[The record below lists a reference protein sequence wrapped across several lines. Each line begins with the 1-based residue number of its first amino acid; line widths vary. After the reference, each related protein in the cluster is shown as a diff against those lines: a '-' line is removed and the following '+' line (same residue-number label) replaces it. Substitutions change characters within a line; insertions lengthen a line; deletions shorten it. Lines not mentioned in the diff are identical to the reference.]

1 MLVISTASIHICLIL
16 YEYMAAHPKTEFHS
30 QMFLVHLFRRD
41 DFGIHDEVAL
51 TIFAPTYF
59 RSYILDR
66 HVPSSYS
73 SKQASSKVGSY
84 NIGFCCSPPHSFRE
98 NIYQTEC
105 TRTKKKEFDESSSS
119 HLLAN
124 KRAKT
129 RSNVGTGWTFRISS
143 SRSHSP
149 IVSAMLASIP
159 GLRPRPNKIMHIRK
173 NQINHPPIITE
184 T

>member
-1 MLVISTASIHICLIL
+1 M
-16 YEYMAAHPKTEFHS
+16 
-30 QMFLVHLFRRD
+30 
-41 DFGIHDEVAL
+41 
-51 TIFAPTYF
+51 
-59 RSYILDR
+59 
-66 HVPSSYS
+66 
-73 SKQASSKVGSY
+73 Y
-84 NIGFCCSPPHSFRE
+84 NIGFCCSPPNPFRE
-98 NIYQTEC
+98 NIYQTEF

-129 RSNVGTGWTFRISS
+129 RSNVGTGWTFRIYS

-159 GLRPRPNKIMHIRK
+159 GLRPRPTKIMHIRK

-184 T
+184 TRNTICMRTRRTNTRTKSKKGGEERSGRGGKKDIFLPPHPTLHTHSAE

>member
-1 MLVISTASIHICLIL
+1 M
-16 YEYMAAHPKTEFHS
+16 
-30 QMFLVHLFRRD
+30 
-41 DFGIHDEVAL
+41 
-51 TIFAPTYF
+51 
-59 RSYILDR
+59 
-66 HVPSSYS
+66 
-73 SKQASSKVGSY
+73 Y

-184 T
+184 TWNTIYVWEEDGRTLELKAKKVVREIGERREKRYFPPTPPHTPHPLRQINYTTYYLSGPTTCIFNPTTALL